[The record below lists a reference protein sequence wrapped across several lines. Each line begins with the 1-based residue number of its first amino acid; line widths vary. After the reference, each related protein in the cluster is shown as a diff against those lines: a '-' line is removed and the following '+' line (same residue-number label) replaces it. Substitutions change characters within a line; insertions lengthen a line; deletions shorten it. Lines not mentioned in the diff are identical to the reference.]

1 MRNRVLFLATLL
13 GSWDT
18 LASNTH
24 DLSHTLK
31 KPLMTYLKRFS
42 FAALF
47 AALTLVFAMPD
58 SAQAQA
64 AEAGQAQQQQAA
76 QVTPEKL
83 LAAAQDIDAEL
94 QKAEQ
99 LGEVSSA
106 NVVSASSVLDGK
118 QLDTFNKAVKDADKA
133 ALRSFVSGQSA
144 LSDALSANQV
154 ASEDVVALVVPS
166 KGKVVLV
173 TK

>member
-1 MRNRVLFLATLL
+1 
-13 GSWDT
+13 
-18 LASNTH
+18 
-24 DLSHTLK
+24 
-31 KPLMTYLKRFS
+31 MTYLKKSS

-64 AEAGQAQQQQAA
+64 AEAGQAQQQAA

-83 LAAAQDIDAEL
+83 LTAAQNIDAEL

-99 LGEVSSA
+99 LGEISSA
-106 NVVSASSVLDGK
+106 NVVSASSVLDDK

-133 ALRSFVSGQSA
+133 ALRSFASGQSA
-144 LSDALSANQV
+144 LSDALNANQV